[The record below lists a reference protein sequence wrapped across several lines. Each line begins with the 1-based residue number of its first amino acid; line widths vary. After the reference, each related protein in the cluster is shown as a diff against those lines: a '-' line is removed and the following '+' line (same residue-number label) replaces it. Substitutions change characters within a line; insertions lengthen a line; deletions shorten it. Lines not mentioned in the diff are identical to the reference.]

1 MKSQCLSVR
10 SDVMVNGV
18 HSMLSTLSLGGSNS
32 LSFVE
37 RVYKR
42 LLLKCVNMDSY
53 AVQLTRPLKR
63 KDGINM
69 PMIRVCD
76 TCKDHPKADI
86 SSIWV
91 HDEDYYR
98 AEITR
103 QEYED
108 NEQCEG
114 K

>member
-1 MKSQCLSVR
+1 
-10 SDVMVNGV
+10 
-18 HSMLSTLSLGGSNS
+18 
-32 LSFVE
+32 
-37 RVYKR
+37 
-42 LLLKCVNMDSY
+42 
-53 AVQLTRPLKR
+53 
-63 KDGINM
+63 M
-69 PMIRVCD
+69 PMIHVCDTCNTEIEGD